1 MMEIKVI
8 KENKLKTILRFSVP
22 SIIAMLLQTAIT
34 ITDGYFTGNY
44 VCENALAAINLGL
57 PILYFYLG
65 VGLCVGVGG
74 SVICGRLIGAKDK
87 NKASEVFSQTI
98 VITSVI
104 CILTSLAVFLL
115 FTPILKI
122 LKADGDLSVY
132 FTEYYRITLVNYPL
146 MVIGTTL
153 GMFIRADGKPQVCM
167 LVGFVSCVLNAILD
181 YILVGRLS
189 MGVQG
194 SAIASLIV
202 QAVAVIVQSAYFLK
216 PSISIKFRRFSFDKA
231 VNKETFM
238 NGSSEFIGEM
248 ASAISMF
255 AINYVLMK
263 YVGAEGVAAFTI
275 LGFAVYGY
283 SMITIGFGQGIIPL
297 ISICR
302 GAKEYETAME
312 LRRITN
318 KILFVTGL
326 IIAVIFFFFGKSYA
340 TVFGCSSI
348 VADMVSEGFRIYA
361 VTFLVMGY
369 DVINSMYFT
378 GCGDAKSSAIISS
391 LRGIVLLLACTFIFS
406 AIWGMTGIWL
416 AAPATEILTAIVS
429 FCLITKQK
437 KMLESR

>member
-1 MMEIKVI
+1 
-8 KENKLKTILRFSVP
+8 
-22 SIIAMLLQTAIT
+22 MLLQTAIT

-44 VCENALAAINLGL
+44 VGENALAAINLGL

-74 SVICGRLIGAKDK
+74 SVICGRLLGAKNN

-98 VITSVI
+98 VAAAVI

-115 FTPILKI
+115 FSPILKI
-122 LKADGDLSVY
+122 LKADGELSVY
-132 FTEYYRITLVNYPL
+132 FTEYYRIMLLNYPL
-146 MVIGTTL
+146 MVMGTIL

-167 LVGFVSCVLNAILD
+167 LVSIASCVLNAVLD

-202 QAVAVIVQSAYFLK
+202 QVFAVIVQLAYFLK
-216 PSISIKFRRFSFDKA
+216 PSISIKFRRFSFDRA
-231 VNKETFM
+231 VNKETFI

-248 ASAISMF
+248 ANAVSMF
-255 AINYVLMK
+255 AFNYVLMK

-283 SMITIGFGQGIIPL
+283 SMTAIGFGQGITPL
-297 ISICR
+297 ISICC

-318 KILFVTGL
+318 KILFAIGL
-326 IIAVIFFFFGKSYA
+326 TVAVIFFIFGKSYA
-340 TVFGCSSI
+340 AVFGCSDI
-348 VADMVSEGFRIYA
+348 VANMVSAGFRIYA

-391 LRGIVLLLACTFIFS
+391 LRGIVLLLAFTFIFS
-406 AIWGMTGIWL
+406 ALWGMTGVWL
-416 AAPATEILTAIVS
+416 AAPATEVLTAVVS
-429 FCLITKQK
+429 VYLITKQK